1 MFKLITLA
9 TLLIGT
15 VNCYQETAFSNYQDA
30 FSNYQEYFQEP
41 IKPQNGL
48 AIARQALGGLSS
60 GGAALIGVAAAG
72 TAAAVGTVQN
82 ANTNANLDASNRRID
97 SADTKAKATCTSM
110 TTLLGIADP
119 TMGST
124 SGNTGVSGSSS
135 TAVRSSTTTSEVARH
150 LDTLGS
156 DSYALTKVL
165 YGTGAT
171 ATSAISA
178 AKGLAQITTS
188 MLTQLDKT
196 TATIDNTAL
205 SIADFNTFRKN
216 VAAAIRT
223 LDDKIREILA
233 VTPPTCS

>member
-1 MFKLITLA
+1 
-9 TLLIGT
+9 
-15 VNCYQETAFSNYQDA
+15 
-30 FSNYQEYFQEP
+30 
-41 IKPQNGL
+41 
-48 AIARQALGGLSS
+48 
-60 GGAALIGVAAAG
+60 
-72 TAAAVGTVQN
+72 
-82 ANTNANLDASNRRID
+82 
-97 SADTKAKATCTSM
+97 M

-165 YGTGAT
+165 YGNGAT

-233 VTPPTCS
+233 VTAPTCS